1 MSAQLGAV
9 LASVAMALPVALCG
23 WSLPDR
29 WLDPAAMTRLRVLP
43 GLLSL
48 ALPILC
54 GLWAA
59 AVVPS
64 YGLPGML
71 ILGWTL
77 IALSIVD
84 VRTFLLPDCLT
95 LPLIA
100 AGVGHSA
107 WLNTLPGSD
116 AGSYLLEAAWS
127 LAAAAAGFL
136 FMALVG
142 RTFRQIRGI
151 EGLGLGD
158 AKLFAAAGAW
168 LGLLALPS
176 VMLIAAVTALVAAFL
191 THRLLK
197 QGARLA
203 TMPLPFGPYLAGAT
217 WIVALYGPLAFT

>member
-1 MSAQLGAV
+1 
-9 LASVAMALPVALCG
+9 MALPVTLCG

-29 WLDPAAMTRLRVLP
+29 WLDLAALNRLKGLP
-43 GLLSL
+43 GLISL

-54 GLWAA
+54 GVWAA
-59 AVVPS
+59 AEVP
-64 YGLPGML
+64 GHALPGML

-84 VRTFLLPDCLT
+84 VRTLLLPDCLT

-107 WLNTLPGSD
+107 WLDTLPGSD

-127 LAAAAAGFL
+127 LVAAAAGFL
-136 FMALVG
+136 FMALIA
-142 RTFRQIRGI
+142 RTFRRIRGI

-176 VMLIAAVTALVAAFL
+176 VLLIAAATALVVAILA
-191 THRLLK
+191 HRLLK
-197 QGARLA
+197 QGEPLA
-203 TMPLPFGPYLAGAT
+203 TMPLPFGPYLAGAL
-217 WIVALYGPLAFT
+217 WIVALYGPLTFM